1 MSQHS
6 LALAWTGILSFFHPP
21 ASVLIDLL
29 NSKRNRSDDHFNPAF
44 CICPVKLCPKG
55 FHEFFGLK
63 AQTPAVFFIVSFFP
77 IADSGPRFYMFLHCK
92 SQNSVFL
99 YHEIPPFQTLSDPQ
113 YQIDLVTHGWIEY
126 MIIIGNHGCCSNSL
140 KYLVGWRSKYHTTR
154 KQEPPNMLP
163 KREGSYRW
171 LDFSKPMSSVQ
182 NLCWLMTLVCTTQY
196 IRACHNPVWEI
207 PLIS

>member
-1 MSQHS
+1 MCWI
-6 LALAWTGILSFFHPP
+6 LATLLCNNLCKCPSIHLRWHELAFFPFSIHLPLCWSIYLIQNEIDQNSF
-21 ASVLIDLL
+21 
-29 NSKRNRSDDHFNPAF
+29 DHFNPAF

-126 MIIIGNHGCCSNSL
+126 MTIIGNHGCCSNSL

-163 KREGSYRW
+163 KREVIDG
-171 LDFSKPMSSVQ
+171 
-182 NLCWLMTLVCTTQY
+182 
-196 IRACHNPVWEI
+196 
-207 PLIS
+207 